1 MAIPQLAS
9 LVRIIGTQNYPVT
22 NVTVRGITFQH
33 STQTFLEPYM
43 VPSGG
48 DWSVHRNGL
57 IYIQGTENV
66 MIEACTFDS
75 PGGNGIFVR

>member
-1 MAIPQLAS
+1 MPQLPS
-9 LVRIIGTQNYPVT
+9 LVRVIGSKDYPVENFT
-22 NVTVRGITFQH
+22 LSDTILRH

-48 DWSVHRNGL
+48 DWSVRRNGAL
-57 IYIQGTENV
+57 FLEGTRKAT
-66 MIEACTFDS
+66 IERCTFDS